1 MNGGGNGGRR
11 WINARSLEAKS
22 WGFLGRNREE
32 GREIYM
38 GGSTWR
44 ARRKSQRNRR
54 GFPLGFVRG
63 VRVHHGDVEV
73 MSGGACLS
81 AREKG
86 ELGLGRCLLHARGLA
101 RWARPS

>member
-1 MNGGGNGGRR
+1 
-11 WINARSLEAKS
+11 
-22 WGFLGRNREE
+22 
-32 GREIYM
+32 M

-73 MSGGACLS
+73 MSGGACSS
-81 AREKG
+81 AREKKQRG
-86 ELGLGRCLLHARGLA
+86 ERGRSGDDDGPFLGWPGLELGCGQFFFFF
-101 RWARPS
+101 

>member
-1 MNGGGNGGRR
+1 MADGGGSMRAAWRRKAGVFWGEIERRVGRFI
-11 WINARSLEAKS
+11 WAGL
-22 WGFLGRNREE
+22 REE
-32 GREIYM
+32 H
-38 GGSTWR
+38 GG
-44 ARRKSQRNRR
+44 KSQRNRR

-101 RWARPS
+101 RWLGPVS